1 MRSFSG
7 PVPAGGWRVPRPIR
21 HLLGPALLVLIW
33 WAAAAIGGGRELP
46 GPGAVLAA
54 GAELLR
60 SGQLAEA
67 VAIST
72 QRVVLGLLVGVTA
85 GVVLAVLSGL
95 FRIGAD
101 LVDVPLQI
109 LRALPALAL
118 VPLAILWFGIGELS
132 KVLLIAWA
140 TCFPVYLNTLA
151 GIRSVDRS
159 YDELARSL
167 ELGRWTVVRR
177 VVLPGAMP
185 GFLAGLRYSLT
196 LAWLVLVVCEQINA
210 TSGVGALMSDARQ
223 FFRTDV
229 MFVCLVIYGCL
240 GWLSDRLVRVL
251 ERRLLSWRREFIRP

>member
-1 MRSFSG
+1 VIWYAVAATSG
-7 PVPAGGWRVPRPIR
+7 SRK
-21 HLLGPALLVLIW
+21 
-33 WAAAAIGGGRELP
+33 LP
-46 GPGAVLAA
+46 GPDAVAA
-54 GAELLR
+54 SGMELLR

-67 VAIST
+67 VTAST
-72 QRVVLGLLVGVTA
+72 ERVVLGLLMGVTA
-85 GVVLAVLSGL
+85 AVVLALLSGL
-95 FRIGAD
+95 SRIGAD
-101 LVDVPLQI
+101 LVDAPLQI

-118 VPLAILWFGIGELS
+118 VPFAVLWFGIGEFP

-167 ELGRWTVVRR
+167 DLGRWTVVRR

-196 LAWLVLVVCEQINA
+196 LAWLVLVISEQINA
-210 TSGVGALMSDARQ
+210 TTGIGRLMADARQ

-229 MFVCLVIYGCL
+229 MVMCLVIYGCL
-240 GWLSDRLVRVL
+240 GWLSDRLVRLL
-251 ERRLLSWRREFIRP
+251 ERRLLSWRLEFTRP